1 MYIRYPVGMLV
12 ASIAL
17 ASASPGALTQGY
29 PSKPVRFVVPTTAAG
44 PIDTVTRIVSARLS
58 EQFGQ
63 QVNVDNRPGA
73 GGSVGAELVA
83 RAPADGYNLLMGA
96 SGPIAIAP
104 NFLKL
109 PYNAERD
116 LAPVGLVGTS
126 PLALVVHPTLPAQTV
141 KDLIA
146 LAKSR
151 PGAVNFGSSG
161 QSSSSHL
168 SSELLKM
175 IAQIDIVHVPYKGA
189 GPALTDL
196 AAGQTQMMF
205 TGVSSVLPH
214 IHSGRVRAMAVTSAK
229 RIAVLPGTPAVA
241 ESVPG
246 YEVLSWYGVL
256 TTIGTPPSV
265 ITQINQE
272 IGRAVEHPSV
282 KSKLAAAGVEP
293 ETGTPEQLA
302 TMIRTETAKW
312 GKVVKTIGLK
322 VQ

>member
-1 MYIRYPVGMLV
+1 MDYPPLFV
-12 ASIAL
+12 ACIAL
-17 ASASPGALTQGY
+17 TLTSAGADAQGF
-29 PSKPVRFVVPTTAAG
+29 PSKPLRFVVPTAAAG
-44 PIDTVTRIVSARLS
+44 PIDTVTRIVSARLA
-58 EQFGQ
+58 EQIGQ

-109 PYNAERD
+109 PYNAERE
-116 LAPVGLVGTS
+116 LTPIGLVGTS
-126 PLALVVHPTLPAQTV
+126 PLALVVHPTLPAKTV
-141 KDLIA
+141 KDLVA

-151 PGAVNFGSSG
+151 PGAINFGSSG

-175 IAQIDIVHVPYKGA
+175 MAGIDIVHVPYKGA
-189 GPALTDL
+189 GPALTDV

-214 IHSGRVRAMAVTSAK
+214 IQSGRVRAMAVTSAK
-229 RIAVLPGTPAVA
+229 RIAVLPDTPAVA

-246 YEVLSWYGVL
+246 YEVTTWYGAM
-256 TTIGTPPSV
+256 TTIGTPPATV
-265 ITQINQE
+265 TYLNQE
-272 IGRAVEHPSV
+272 ITKAVEHGPTRA
-282 KSKLAAAGVEP
+282 KLAAAGVEP
-293 ETGTPEQLA
+293 ETGTPAELA
-302 TMIRTETAKW
+302 AMIRTETAKW
-312 GKVVKTIGLK
+312 GKVVKMLALK
-322 VQ
+322 AQ